1 MGGWKEKAMTEFK
14 AVVGIFLEIFWMVM
28 AVLAVVS
35 LRRIAFELGR
45 KR

>member
-1 MGGWKEKAMTEFK
+1 MTEFR
-14 AVVGIFLEIFWMVM
+14 AVIGVFLELFWMTM

-45 KR
+45 RGDK